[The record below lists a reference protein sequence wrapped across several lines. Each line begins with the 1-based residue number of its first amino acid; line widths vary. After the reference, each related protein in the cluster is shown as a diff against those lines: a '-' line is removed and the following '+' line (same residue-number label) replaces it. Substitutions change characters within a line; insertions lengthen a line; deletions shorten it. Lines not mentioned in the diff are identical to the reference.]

1 MDKVLRGKS
10 PWGIAM
16 ALFLVA
22 CGIKGY
28 YLAQQHY
35 HILFSDE
42 VPGSYNLAET
52 FGLREILGRLFFAC
66 DYTLG
71 SCRPFFAN
79 LLYVFTFKGFG
90 YEPQTVLIMGILV
103 GSLVVPLFFLVV
115 AALLNVEVA
124 VFASVMLMWM
134 TDYVYQSIALTTIMP
149 GILFIVGALLA
160 VVRYHQRGGVGYLY
174 LSGWLISMSV
184 FCRYENALLL
194 PAFAGYELLF
204 DKKGGFF
211 SQIVYVLLCASIS
224 LYILCCNIRLYGDP
238 FYMIQAQVVGAIQC
252 GNVPAASMTKVLERV
267 WKMLSI
273 LLSPL
278 WWGVAVAGMI
288 LMIKRYKFRALWFF
302 FGVFVFL
309 FVLTLKTKMGTLD
322 FCESYFFLLALIALP
337 LGLEFVR
344 ALFVGLGRRRA
355 CGVIALGVV
364 ALYFVAPFHRANV
377 RELHG
382 RWYYSPK
389 LTRLTEALKEI
400 PPTSVLYID
409 NVLNR
414 PGFNIPDVLLYLRR
428 NPQKYMS
435 GFGGKEPS
443 EKEYY
448 LLTFEN
454 QIGSVPQGEAVKVR
468 DYRAYGYDGLA
479 LYRVTTPRTGNGK
492 RDAFS

>member
-1 MDKVLRGKS
+1 MLDKVLRGKS

-149 GILFIVGALLA
+149 GILFIVGAVLA
-160 VVRYHQRGGVGYLY
+160 AIRYHRRGGVGFLY
-174 LSGWLISMSV
+174 LSGWLMSMSV
-184 FCRYENALLL
+184 FCRYENVFLL
-194 PAFAGYELLF
+194 PAFVGYELLF

-211 SQIVYVLLCASIS
+211 SKIVYVLLCTSSS
-224 LYILCCNIRLYGDP
+224 LYILYCNFQLYGDP
-238 FYMIQAQVVGAIQC
+238 FHMTRVQAAEALRSGNAPAVPMAKAFEIVWRLLRKLLGPLFWGA
-252 GNVPAASMTKVLERV
+252 AA
-267 WKMLSI
+267 
-273 LLSPL
+273 
-278 WWGVAVAGMI
+278 AGMI
-288 LMIKRYKFRALWFF
+288 LMIKRYKRRALWLFS
-302 FGVFVFL
+302 GALVLLLFL
-309 FVLTLKTKMGTLD
+309 TYERKVGRLD
-322 FCESYFFLLALIALP
+322 SCENYFFLMPLIALP
-337 LGLEFVR
+337 LGLECVR
-344 ALFVGLGRRRA
+344 TLFAGLGRRR
-355 CGVIALGVV
+355 IYGVV
-364 ALYFVAPFHRANV
+364 ALGAVALYSVVSFHGPNV
-377 RELHG
+377 RKLNDRWNYPHELIQ
-382 RWYYSPK
+382 
-389 LTRLTEALKEI
+389 LTEALKGI
-400 PPTSVLYID
+400 PAASVLYID
-409 NVLNR
+409 NIVNR
-414 PGFNIPDVLLYLRR
+414 PGFNPPEVLVYLKR
-428 NPQKYMS
+428 NPQKYVS
-435 GFGGKEPS
+435 GPGGVEPQ
-443 EKEYY
+443 EQEYY

-454 QIGSVPQGEAVKVR
+454 RMESVPQEEAVKVR

-479 LYRVTTPRTGNGK
+479 LYRVTRSGNGSDK
-492 RDAFS
+492 SPT